1 MEKTSRRSFLR
12 STLSTGA
19 VLATAGATGIA
30 LTQPGCSGMPLM
42 INPRK
47 YKTNSFDGIKASSFG
62 DKDVDAEITVL
73 NLTGR
78 DPFYLVQIR
87 DDEVF
92 QFVDYFGK
100 PKTAARAELLP
111 FAAIPEEDV
120 IEKIDPSARCERGK
134 VEIYSEKDVTCFVQS
149 QYVAGKPITSVRTD
163 RPFTRAKL
171 DKGLVTK
178 VSESKFEMPSVDIDG
193 QAASLAYVFIKR
205 EGGQKELALIGN
217 PQYLLGHN
225 SKYIDIKG
233 NVFMGR
239 QGKLVSRTAGTQQTT
254 QTRKIIPAV
263 PTATEIFY
271 NH

>member
-73 NLTGR
+73 NLTGNN
-78 DPFYLVQIR
+78 PLYLVELK
-87 DDEVF
+87 DDETF
-92 QFVDYFGK
+92 RFFDYKGQ
-100 PKTAARAELLP
+100 PKTVPKSVLLP
-111 FAAIPEEDV
+111 FAAIPEADV
-120 IEKIDPSARCERGK
+120 VEVINPSAKCERGK
-134 VEIYSEKDVTCFVQS
+134 VEIQSSKDVICFVLS
-149 QYVAGKPITSVRTD
+149 QYVAGAPMVRLRTD
-163 RPFTRAKL
+163 TPFRRAQL

-178 VSESKFEMPSVDIDG
+178 VSESKFQMPTVTITG
-193 QAASLAYVFIKR
+193 QAAPLAYVFLRTKD
-205 EGGQKELALIGN
+205 QKELALIGN
-217 PQYLLGHN
+217 PQYSLGHD
-225 SKYIDIKG
+225 SKYIDVVG
-233 NVFMGR
+233 NVYIGR
-239 QGKLVSRTAGTQQTT
+239 EGKLTSRTTATQPAT
-254 QTRKIIPAV
+254 QTRNVVPAV

-271 NH
+271 K